1 MTLLRQLTLV
11 IVTLFILLFAGTF
24 ALSVRNTQEY
34 LSSQLRTI
42 SQDTATSLGLTL
54 SPHFADNEM
63 IIVESMI
70 SAVFDSG
77 YYREV
82 VVRSIDGKSLVERTA
97 QVRMEG
103 VPAWFIRLFPLET
116 PRGEALIMA
125 GWKQGGTISVAASP
139 GQAYL
144 TLWTNSVESFWW
156 FLGSSLFTFSL
167 GLIALHFV
175 LRPLR
180 AVEDQAKA
188 ICDRQYPVQK
198 RLPWTLELRSVVE
211 AMNRMTSK
219 VKEMFEEQA
228 EAMERIRAE
237 NYRDQVTGLANR
249 KYFDLQ
255 LRYLIGAPDRFQ
267 TGALIML
274 EVRDLKKMNEE
285 AGYAKVDAFLHGFG
299 NFIQERCAQISGI
312 DHFAAHISGAD
323 FAIVLVDVS
332 EKDTTD
338 FVEQLM
344 AALPQLHDTG
354 LAAGMDIAHAGVALY
369 HGQAIADFL
378 SEADT
383 ALRTAQGKTLNSW
396 HLHLNPAGQEQ
407 TRSASQWSEILK
419 RIIDDQRILLYTQAV
434 VRPGNEK
441 LIQHQ
446 EILLRVID
454 DDNSI
459 IPAGVFIPMAKRLGL
474 IQEFDRLVIRE
485 VMARLQTENPLQVPL
500 AINLFPSSI
509 RDQSFIDWLC
519 AELQKAPGIAAQLY
533 FEVAE
538 YGAVE
543 DQKALRYWVD
553 RLRAT
558 GAKTSL
564 DHFGKGFTSFG
575 YLCETRIDC
584 LKIDGS
590 YITGIQHSKD
600 HRFFVE
606 SLINI
611 AHGLDIAVIAEA
623 VETAEE
629 AAILSELGIDG
640 LQGYGIGAPSPWTD
654 L

>member
-11 IVTLFILLFAGTF
+11 IVTLFVLLFAGTF
-24 ALSVRNTQEY
+24 AISVRNTQEY
-34 LSSQLRTI
+34 LSTQLRTI

-82 VVRSIDGKSLVERTA
+82 VVRSIDGKGIVERTA
-97 QVRMEG
+97 QVRVEG
-103 VPAWFIRLFPLET
+103 VPSWFIRLFPLET
-116 PRGEALIMA
+116 PRGEALIMS
-125 GWKQGGTISVAASP
+125 GWKQAGTVTVAASP

-144 TLWTNSVESFWW
+144 TLWTNSIESFWW
-156 FLGSSLFTFSL
+156 FLGSSFFTFSL

-180 AVEDQAKA
+180 AVEAQAKA

-228 EAMERIRAE
+228 DAMERIRAE
-237 NYRDQVTGLANR
+237 NYRDHVTGLANR
-249 KYFDLQ
+249 KYFDMQ
-255 LRYLIGAPDRFQ
+255 LRYLIGAQDRFQ
-267 TGALIML
+267 TGALIIL
-274 EVRDLKKMNEE
+274 EVKDLKKMNEE

-299 NFIQERCAQISGI
+299 NFIQERCSQISGI
-312 DHFAAHISGAD
+312 DHFAAHMSGAD
-323 FAIVLVDVS
+323 FAIVLVDIS
-332 EKDTTD
+332 DKDATD
-338 FVEQLM
+338 FTEQLM
-344 AALPQLHDTG
+344 SALPQLHDTG
-354 LAAGMDIAHAGVALY
+354 LTNSIDIAHAGVALY
-369 HGQAIADFL
+369 HGQVLSDFL
-378 SEADT
+378 AEADA
-383 ALRTAQGKTLNSW
+383 ALRTAQGKGSNSW
-396 HLHLNPAGQEQ
+396 HLNYSTTQEKRF
-407 TRSASQWSEILK
+407 TRSASEWSAILQ
-419 RIIDDQRILLYTQAV
+419 RIIAEERILLYTQAV
-434 VRPGNEK
+434 LRPDGTP
-441 LIQHQ
+441 LHQ
-446 EILLRVID
+446 EVLLRVID
-454 DDNSI
+454 DDDSI

-474 IQEFDRLVIRE
+474 IQDFDRLVVRE
-485 VMARLQTENPLQVPL
+485 VMSRLATENSPKIPV

-509 RDQSFIDWLC
+509 RDQHFLDWLC
-519 AELQKAPGIAAQLY
+519 DELLNAPAIAAQLY

-543 DQKALRYWVD
+543 NQQALRSWVD
-553 RLRAT
+553 RLRAA
-558 GAKTSL
+558 GAGTSI
-564 DHFGKGFTSFG
+564 DHFGKGFSSFG
-575 YLCETRIDC
+575 YLCETRIDS

-611 AHGLDIAVIAEA
+611 AHGLDITVIAEA
-623 VETAEE
+623 VETEEE
-629 AAILSELGIDG
+629 AKVLADLGIDA
-640 LQGYGIGAPSPWTD
+640 LQGYGISVPTPWTD